1 MTTIVEKL
9 AELGP
14 KVAAFVSRGRKPRDL
29 TPAENRLAVDDP
41 QAFDSLV
48 KKLQADTLD
57 DMRAEAAYSVLQE
70 DAAKEAAAER
80 ARKAAE
86 LEAQRAELLAL
97 RYEAS
102 LEVDAALAD
111 ADASLVTFQEISA
124 KIASLDRALGEGD
137 RNRASYGMMAL
148 GLKRSIRDKA
158 PALWKL
164 MGGRMTG
171 QGSNNGLSAMS
182 RPSDYDLAS
191 RLGAPDPLD

>member
-1 MTTIVEKL
+1 MNIADQIAHL
-9 AELGP
+9 AP

-41 QAFDSLV
+41 AAFDALV

-70 DAAKEAAAER
+70 DAAKEAAGER
-80 ARKAAE
+80 ARKAAQMVAE
-86 LEAQRAELLAL
+86 RQELLAL
-97 RYEAS
+97 RHEAS

-137 RNRASYGMMAL
+137 RNRSSYGLMAL

-164 MGGRMTG
+164 TGGRMTG

-182 RPSDYDLAS
+182 RPADYDLAA
-191 RLGAPDPLD
+191 RMGGADPFE